1 MVHAVSTLVLVF
13 VAMALKDVASNAS
26 VFLVS
31 RQHGLWAGV
40 ADGLSDIAA
49 VFSIGVTGALTVTG
63 GLTLATWGALLG
75 LVAGSLV
82 GGVVGTRL
90 GKRAADHLDTRT
102 AEGDTE

>member
-1 MVHAVSTLVLVF
+1 MAHVLLTFVLVF

-40 ADGLSDIAA
+40 ADGLSDVAA

-63 GLTLATWGALLG
+63 GLTLATWAALVG
-75 LVAGSLV
+75 LLAGSLV
-82 GGVVGTRL
+82 GGVVGTRI
-90 GKRAADHLDTRT
+90 GKRAADHLDSR
-102 AEGDTE
+102 AMKGDTP